1 MQFMRGANHESFK
14 IAYSKVLQQEP
25 PVLMRL
31 RSLSFLLVCLVAI
44 VLTGFGRFARGSVFP
59 RHLMDALFIASVLAG
74 LTVSLYLV
82 TRRLSLNAT
91 EEINDIEDQ
100 GRK

>member
-1 MQFMRGANHESFK
+1 
-14 IAYSKVLQQEP
+14 
-25 PVLMRL
+25 
-31 RSLSFLLVCLVAI
+31 
-44 VLTGFGRFARGSVFP
+44 
-59 RHLMDALFIASVLAG
+59 MDALFIASVLAG